1 MDQIP
6 DCPICKTRTRP
17 LYRDL
22 EDGLYG
28 VPGRYHFSRCPSCG
42 LIRLDNRPDREKLFS
57 LYENYYTRTAAAETP
72 EDPHHRHFGR
82 LRDSLRTA
90 ILCGRFGYRNGH
102 GRHGLCRLGSLMS
115 MVPGLRRRAV
125 YDGLREAFPAFPN
138 RTDNLLI
145 DVGCGRGDF
154 LARMK
159 SLGWNVLGIEPDP
172 VSSELARARGIAV
185 FNGRLEEAGLA
196 CGVADQVTLNHVL
209 EHVDDPACLLKECR
223 RVLRPGGRL
232 VIYTPNAESLGHR
245 WFGKDWR
252 GLEPPRHLFVFSP
265 QALRRMLEEA
275 PFRSFRMKTPT
286 NLAGGIYDDS
296 VRIRREG
303 TTPIYGGKPE
313 NGRVLFRGMERL
325 LCLSGHDWGEEI
337 EVVARREAG

>member
-1 MDQIP
+1 MDRIP
-6 DCPICKTRTRP
+6 ECPICGKITYP

-28 VPGRYHFSRCPSCG
+28 VPGRYRFSRCPSCG
-42 LIRLDNRPDREKLFS
+42 LIRLDNRPDRENLFS
-57 LYENYYTRTAAAETP
+57 LYENYYTRTAAAVTP
-72 EDPHHRHFGR
+72 VDCRKRRFGR
-82 LRDSLRTA
+82 FRDGLRRA
-90 ILCGRFGYRNGH
+90 ILCGRFGYRDGH
-102 GRHGLCRLGSLMS
+102 DRHGLCRLGSLMS

-125 YDGLREAFPAFPN
+125 YDGLRESFPSFPN

-172 VSSELARARGIAV
+172 VSSVRARARGIAV
-185 FNGRLEEAGLA
+185 FSGRLEEAGLA
-196 CGVADQVTLNHVL
+196 GGIADQVTLHHVL
-209 EHVDDPACLLKECR
+209 EHVDDPAALLKECR

-232 VIYTPNAESLGHR
+232 VLYTPNAESLGHR
-245 WFGKDWR
+245 WFGQAWR

-265 QALRRMLEEA
+265 RALRNILEAA
-275 PFRSFRMKTPT
+275 PFHSFRMKTPT

-303 TTPIYGGKPE
+303 STPLYNGGRE
-313 NGRVLFRGMERL
+313 RGRAAFVMLERM
-325 LCLSGHDWGEEI
+325 LCLAGQYRGEEI
-337 EVVARREAG
+337 EVVARRQSG

>member
-1 MDQIP
+1 
-6 DCPICKTRTRP
+6 
-17 LYRDL
+17 
-22 EDGLYG
+22 
-28 VPGRYHFSRCPSCG
+28 
-42 LIRLDNRPDREKLFS
+42 
-57 LYENYYTRTAAAETP
+57 
-72 EDPHHRHFGR
+72 
-82 LRDSLRTA
+82 
-90 ILCGRFGYRNGH
+90 
-102 GRHGLCRLGSLMS
+102 MS

-172 VSSELARARGIAV
+172 VSSELACARGIAV
-185 FNGRLEEAGLA
+185 YNGRLEEAGLA

-209 EHVDDPACLLKECR
+209 EHADDPAGLLKECR

-232 VIYTPNAESLGHR
+232 VLYTPNAESLGHR
-245 WFGKDWR
+245 WFGQAWR

-265 QALRRMLEEA
+265 QALRSALEA
-275 PFRSFRMKTPT
+275 ASFRTFRMTTPT
-286 NLAGGIYDDS
+286 TLAGGIYDDS

-303 TTPIYGGKPE
+303 ATPLYDGKPE
-313 NGRVLFRGMERL
+313 RGRTLFRGLERL
-325 LCLSGHDWGEEI
+325 LCLAGRYRGEEI
-337 EVVARREAG
+337 EVVACREAN